1 MGSDGVMSHPHGSI
15 ALTHNLSVNNPCR
28 ETGTDERRPTANTY
42 NQQNPQQLPAAE
54 SPIERLSVVPNLTSH
69 ACQAGVAPEAPLQR
83 RRSKRR
89 GAQHRVA
96 SAQFDAFLVELRIA
110 AYRAACRKNFGCRAD
125 ADDIANEVVLWAMQR
140 GEVLMTR
147 YESAGKLANVRV
159 KHAKFDFE
167 RRQRAQRG
175 EGSDLAIDADGGKSV
190 RRTVQSG
197 DSRDGNT
204 DRAIFDALTADM
216 VLDDAVTKL
225 LDDRWMVEYV
235 TEGLSDADRRLLLA
249 VDAYGETVS
258 DVAVREGGVR
268 ETYSR
273 RLSRARQHVRRRAD
287 ELGDDGW
294 GYALV

>member
-1 MGSDGVMSHPHGSI
+1 MGSEGVMSHPHGSI
-15 ALTHNLSVNNPCR
+15 SLSNNLSVNNPCR

-42 NQQNPQQLPAAE
+42 NQQNPQQLTAAE
-54 SPIERLSVVPNLTSH
+54 LPIERLSVVPNLPSH
-69 ACQAGVAPEAPLQR
+69 SRHAGVAPEAPLQR

-110 AYRAACRKNFGCRAD
+110 AYRAASRKNVGCRAD
-125 ADDIANEVVLWAMQR
+125 ADDLANDVVLWAMQR

-147 YESAGKLANVRV
+147 YESAGKLAHVRI
-159 KHAKFDFE
+159 KHAKLDFE

-175 EGSDLAIDADGGKSV
+175 EGSDLAVDADGEKSV

-197 DSRDGNT
+197 DARDGT
-204 DRAIFDALTADM
+204 SERAIFDTLTADI
-216 VLDDAVTKL
+216 VLDDAVTTFL
-225 LDDRWMVEYV
+225 NDRWMVEYV
-235 TEGLSDADRRLLLA
+235 TEGLSDADRRLLIA

-258 DVAVREGGVR
+258 DVALREGGVR

-273 RLSRARQHVRRRAD
+273 RLSRARRHVRRRAD
-287 ELGDDGW
+287 ELGVDGW
-294 GYALV
+294 GYAPV